1 MILSNLRIQILFEAA
16 TNKILWPIEDVSFIQ
31 IATTMEKLWMKKH
44 MAKEPFIL
52 DKMMPIKLQGYGH
65 MVPSK
70 EE

>member
-1 MILSNLRIQILFEAA
+1 
-16 TNKILWPIEDVSFIQ
+16 
-31 IATTMEKLWMKKH
+31 MEKLWMKKH